1 MNFCRSLFVYNCSF
15 SGSDGEAGHIMDE
28 FDVKI
33 LELIQHNNRLTAEQ
47 LSETVNLSPSACQ
60 RRIKRLRD
68 EGIIESEIA
77 VLSPQ
82 AVGRNLM
89 MVVGVT
95 LEREHPQI
103 IANFKKS
110 MIKTPEVM
118 QCLYV
123 TGDPDF
129 VLLLTAQSME
139 HYEDFTQRFFFE
151 NPHIKRFQTS
161 VVMDRVKMGLSV
173 PVDLELNNNET

>member
-1 MNFCRSLFVYNCSF
+1 
-15 SGSDGEAGHIMDE
+15 MDE

-33 LELIQHNNRLTAEQ
+33 LELIQRNNRLTADQ
-47 LSETVNLSPSACQ
+47 LSELVNLSPSACQ

-68 EGIIESEIA
+68 DGVIESEIA
-77 VLSPQ
+77 VLSPK
-82 AVGRNLM
+82 AIGRNLM

-95 LEREHPQI
+95 LEREHPEI
-103 IANFKKS
+103 IENFKKS
-110 MIKTPEVM
+110 MKRMPEVM

-123 TGDPDF
+123 TGDIDF
-129 VLLLTAQSME
+129 VLLLTAKSME
-139 HYEDFTQRFFFE
+139 HYEEFTQQFFFE

-173 PVDLELNNNET
+173 PVDPELDK

>member
-1 MNFCRSLFVYNCSF
+1 
-15 SGSDGEAGHIMDE
+15 MDN

-33 LELIQHNNRLTAEQ
+33 LELIQHNNRLTADQ
-47 LSETVNLSPSACQ
+47 LSELVNLSPSACQ

-68 EGIIESEIA
+68 DGIIEAEIA
-77 VLSPQ
+77 VLSPK

-95 LEREHPQI
+95 LEREHPEI
-103 IANFKKS
+103 IEKFKKS
-110 MIKTPEVM
+110 MKNMPEVM

-123 TGDPDF
+123 TGDQDF
-129 VLLLTAQSME
+129 ILLLTAKSME
-139 HYEDFTQRFFFE
+139 HYEDFTQRFFFA

-173 PVDLELNNNET
+173 PVDPELVD

>member
-1 MNFCRSLFVYNCSF
+1 
-15 SGSDGEAGHIMDE
+15 MDE

-33 LELIQHNNRLTAEQ
+33 LELIQRNNRLTADQ
-47 LSETVNLSPSACQ
+47 LSAMVNLSPSACQ

-68 EGIIESEIA
+68 DGVIESEIA
-77 VLSPQ
+77 VLSPK
-82 AVGRNLM
+82 AIGRNLM

-95 LEREHPQI
+95 LEREHPEI
-103 IANFKKS
+103 IENFKKS
-110 MIKTPEVM
+110 MKTMPEVM

-123 TGDPDF
+123 TGDFDF
-129 VLLLTAQSME
+129 VLLLTAKNME
-139 HYEDFTQRFFFE
+139 HYEEFTQQFFFK

-173 PVDLELNNNET
+173 PVDPELDK